1 MASFDFEQ
9 AYDEHAWRLFGF
21 FAQRLDSRADV
32 EDLTQMTFER
42 ALGAWESYDPSR
54 GSIGT
59 WLFTI
64 ARNLLI
70 DHHRGATAPARRGS
84 SWGAIDP
91 SSEPL
96 LEGPEQSLGV
106 SVELAAA
113 LAALSDRE
121 REVVALR
128 FGADMRGP
136 QIAATLGLTLAN
148 VQQILSRAL
157 RKLRVALD
165 RAGEVGEPDGMTQ
178 ARIAAKAPQNASG
191 PTPASPSAAS
201 ASSKIPQAR

>member
-21 FAQRLDSRADV
+21 FAHRVGSRADV

-54 GSIGT
+54 ASIGT

-64 ARNLLI
+64 AGNLLI
-70 DHHRGATAPARRGS
+70 DHHRAAASPARRGS
-84 SWGAIDP
+84 SWDALDP
-91 SSEPL
+91 SSEPRVD
-96 LEGPEQSLGV
+96 EPEQELELSA
-106 SVELAAA
+106 ELARA
-113 LAALSDRE
+113 LAMLSDRE
-121 REVVALR
+121 REVLSLR
-128 FGADMRGP
+128 FGADLKGP
-136 QIAATLGLTLAN
+136 QIAATMQLTLSN

-165 RAGEVGEPDGMTQ
+165 QAGETDGAPQ
-178 ARIAAKAPQNASG
+178 AAGATDAPQNASG

-201 ASSKIPQAR
+201 ASSNTPQAR